1 MKKTL
6 KKIVLLLTVAV
17 ILVST
22 LPIGASAAN
31 GDTYKFRYHLAAQST
46 FTDDQN
52 AALSEIYV
60 TTIDGDPVNLL
71 NKYGLKDYKGIKT
84 VLLKLSL
91 NLRGDT
97 FDSENKSFYI
107 SVIYGYY
114 IGERYLGY
122 YCCLFDYESSEI
134 LDDIFALGGELSELF
149 I

>member
-1 MKKTL
+1 MKSIKQNEMRFCN
-6 KKIVLLLTVAV
+6 KISNWYLIARTEK
-17 ILVST
+17 
-22 LPIGASAAN
+22 
-31 GDTYKFRYHLAAQST
+31 Y
-46 FTDDQN
+46 
-52 AALSEIYV
+52 ALETWTNFFEDSKNIE
-60 TTIDGDPVNLL
+60 
-71 NKYGLKDYKGIKT
+71 KYGLKDYKGIKT

-107 SVIYGYY
+107 SIIYGYY